1 MTTGSADIERASRR
15 GAPAITKGRHE
26 KLSTSI
32 TKPTFVLVHGGRH
45 GGWSW
50 KRVADGLRARG
61 HEVHTPTLT
70 GLGDR
75 AHLATPEVGLD
86 THVQDL
92 VALFE
97 YEDLSDV
104 VLVMHSYGGMVGSGA
119 MEKIGARVKSVVF
132 LDAVM
137 PRSGESV
144 LDLQPAGREER
155 IRGTVEREGDG
166 WLVPA
171 SDASYWGITDPD
183 DLAWVNP
190 RITAQPF
197 KTYTDKLGQVTRI
210 WETPTVFILCQNAA
224 GEAHIDATRPLERS
238 RAEDPHFELWTLVAS
253 HDSMVTH
260 TEPVTR
266 MLVEAADRTVSAVV
280 R

>member
-1 MTTGSADIERASRR
+1 MSR
-15 GAPAITKGRHE
+15 TH
-26 KLSTSI
+26 
-32 TKPTFVLVHGGRH
+32 KPTFVLVHGGRH

-50 KRVADGLRARG
+50 QRVAERLRGEG
-61 HEVHTPTLT
+61 HSVYSPTLT

-75 AHLATPEVGLD
+75 AHLASPEVGLD
-86 THVQDL
+86 THVTDL
-92 VALFE
+92 VSVFE
-97 YEDLSDV
+97 FEDLTDV

-119 MEKIGARVKSVVF
+119 MEKIGDRVRSVVY

-155 IRGTVEREGDG
+155 IRRTVEREGDG

-171 SDASYWGITDPD
+171 SDASYWGITDSD

-190 RITAQPF
+190 RITPQPF
-197 KTYTDKLGQVTRI
+197 KTYTDRLGDVTRI
-210 WETPTVFILCQNAA
+210 WETPAVFVLCQNAE
-224 GEAHIDATRPLERS
+224 GVAHIDSARSLERS
-238 RAEDPHFELWTLVAS
+238 KSKDPNFELWTLVAS
-253 HDSMVTH
+253 HDAMVTH
-260 TEPVTR
+260 VDDVSRVLLAAAERPVD
-266 MLVEAADRTVSAVV
+266 APV

>member
-1 MTTGSADIERASRR
+1 MSSA
-15 GAPAITKGRHE
+15 K
-26 KLSTSI
+26 
-32 TKPTFVLVHGGRH
+32 KPTFVLVHGGRH

-50 KRVADGLRARG
+50 QRVADKLRAEG
-61 HEVHTPTLT
+61 HAVYAPTLT

-75 AHLATPEVGLD
+75 AHLASPEIGLD
-86 THVQDL
+86 THVKDL
-92 VALFE
+92 VAVFE
-97 YEDLSDV
+97 FEDLTDV

-119 MEKIGARVKSVVF
+119 MEEIGARVRSVVF

-155 IRGTVEREGDG
+155 IRGTVDREGDG

-171 SDASYWGITDPD
+171 SDASYWGIIDPD

-197 KTYTDKLGQVTRI
+197 KTYTDRLGEVTRI
-210 WETPTVFILCQNAA
+210 WETPAVFILCQNAE
-224 GEAHIDATRPLERS
+224 GVAHIDSARSLERS
-238 RAEDPHFELWTLVAS
+238 KAGDPNFELWTLVAS
-253 HDSMVTH
+253 HDAMVTH
-260 TEPVTR
+260 TEDVSR
-266 MLVEAADRTVSAVV
+266 MLLAAAERDVSVAI

>member
-1 MTTGSADIERASRR
+1 MN
-15 GAPAITKGRHE
+15 ITSK
-26 KLSTSI
+26 
-32 TKPTFVLVHGGRH
+32 KPTFVLVHGGRH

-50 KRVADGLRARG
+50 QRVADRLRAEG
-61 HEVHTPTLT
+61 HGVYAPTLT

-75 AHLATPEVGLD
+75 AHLASREVGLD
-86 THVQDL
+86 THVKDL
-92 VALFE
+92 VAVFE
-97 YEDLSDV
+97 FEDLTDV

-119 MEKIGARVKSVVF
+119 TEVIGDRVRSVVF

-144 LDLQPAGREER
+144 LDLQPPGREER

-197 KTYTDKLGQVTRI
+197 KTYTDRLGEVRRV
-210 WETPTVFILCQNAA
+210 WEKPTVFILCQNAD
-224 GEAHIDATRPLERS
+224 GVAHIDSARALERS
-238 RAEDPHFELWTLVAS
+238 HSGDSNFELWTLVAS
-253 HDSMVTH
+253 HDAMVTH
-260 TEPVTR
+260 TEDVAG
-266 MLVEAADRTVSAVV
+266 MLLAAAEREVSAVV
-280 R
+280 H

>member
-1 MTTGSADIERASRR
+1 MKMTS
-15 GAPAITKGRHE
+15 K
-26 KLSTSI
+26 KQ
-32 TKPTFVLVHGGRH
+32 TFVLVHGGRH

-50 KRVADGLRARG
+50 QRVADRLRAQG
-61 HEVHTPTLT
+61 HTVYTPTLT

-75 AHLATPEVGLD
+75 AHLASPEIGLD
-86 THVQDL
+86 THVKDL
-92 VALFE
+92 VSVFE
-97 YEDLSDV
+97 FEDLVDV

-119 MEKIGARVKSVVF
+119 MEEIGDRVRSVVF

-144 LDLQPAGREER
+144 LDLQPPGREER
-155 IRGTVEREGDG
+155 IRKTVEQEGDG

-171 SDASYWGITDPD
+171 SDASYWGITDSE

-197 KTYTDKLGQVTRI
+197 KTYTDRLGEITRV
-210 WETPTVFILCQNAA
+210 WETPAVFILCQNSE
-224 GEAHIDATRPLERS
+224 GVAHIDATRALERCES
-238 RAEDPHFELWTLVAS
+238 GDAKFELLTLVAS
-253 HDSMVTH
+253 HDAMVTH
-260 TEPVTR
+260 TEDVTR
-266 MLVEAADRTVSAVV
+266 MLVAAAEHDVAAIV